1 MALSAFFSIVQSS
14 IFRSQGHEIAPPE
27 DPLSGSAVF
36 QRTVLYRQRITDRLL
51 LFALYSD
58 NAPLFPLAVNGVSVQ
73 VKGQLGRGIF
83 LAVLEI

>member
-36 QRTVLYRQRITDRLL
+36 QRTVLYRQRTPIGGAVR
-51 LFALYSD
+51 LYSD

-73 VKGQLGRGIF
+73 VNGQLGRGIF
-83 LAVLEI
+83 LAVH